1 MLFIPLLQN
10 SPVARRMMQLKLND
24 IFMSTKKSVEA
35 TMAPPP
41 PHMVGDGFRVHGFF
55 PGGKIDQK
63 RMSPF
68 FLMDYNS
75 KVEFPPTNKPRG
87 VGVHP
92 HRGFETVTVTYHG
105 RIAHHD
111 SAGNSGI
118 IGEGDV
124 QWMTAASGLLHKE
137 YHEESFSKAGGLF
150 QMVQLWVNLPAKYK
164 MTSPK
169 YQEITNSLMGKYA
182 LPGDK
187 GFVEVIAGEFNGTK
201 GPAST
206 FTPMQ
211 VYNARMKKGANIELN
226 FPSSFNTGILM
237 IEGTATMNG
246 ELAPADHFT
255 LFRNDGELIS
265 IEATEDAIL
274 LVLSGEPINEPI
286 AQYGPFLMN
295 TREELEQ
302 AITDVNA
309 GKFGV
314 LED

>member
-1 MLFIPLLQN
+1 
-10 SPVARRMMQLKLND
+10 
-24 IFMSTKKSVEA
+24 MSNNNRSIQAVI
-35 TMAPPP
+35 APPP

-55 PGGKIDQK
+55 PGGVIDNK

-75 KVEFPPTNKPRG
+75 KVEFAPREEPRG

-92 HRGFETVTVTYHG
+92 HRGFETVTIAYHG
-105 RIAHHD
+105 KVAHHD
-111 SAGNSGI
+111 SAGNSGV

-137 YHEESFSKAGGLF
+137 YHEKEFSRQGGLF

-164 MTSPK
+164 MTAPK
-169 YQEITNSLMGKYA
+169 YQEITHGSMGNYQ

-187 GFVEVIAGEFNGTK
+187 GVIEVIAGEYKGVK

-206 FTPMQ
+206 FTPIH
-211 VYNARMKKGANIELN
+211 VYNARLKRDAKVELS
-226 FPSSFNTGILM
+226 FSSNYNTGLLV
-237 IEGTATMNG
+237 IEGSALINGETAT
-246 ELAPADHFT
+246 ADHFV
-255 LFRNDGELIS
+255 LFKNDGEQIN
-265 IEATEDAIL
+265 IEVTEDTVL
-274 LVLSGEPINEPI
+274 LILSGEPINEPI

-302 AITDVNA
+302 AIDDVNA